1 MVSLLSSL
9 LISPEYKPRIVSWFC
24 ASDIFWTII
33 GTVVVDDVEVDE
45 EVDDVEVDEEVD
57 DVDVVVEIDSSET
70 VSFSTTDNKLISF
83 WEELLKMN
91 NQK

>member
-1 MVSLLSSL
+1 MILCVRYILNNNRNSS
-9 LISPEYKPRIVSWFC
+9 SWWC
-24 ASDIFWTII
+24 WR
-33 GTVVVDDVEVDE
+33 DE

-83 WEELLKMN
+83 WEELLKVEYV
-91 NQK
+91 KIIRPEAISVEKKDKR